1 MRLKERQGALVH
13 STALAGAHLQEVKN
27 AILSSLEGAME
38 VLGRV
43 DVAAV
48 LPLHLHKRADSETVG
63 LAKVGTAAQNIEE
76 LVLLAKLG
84 KTIAQLGIYLLTCR
98 GKNLIH
104 LGDTG
109 IHIGKIGVALL
120 LIEQLG
126 RKRQRN
132 ASGDLSL
139 RHALAPWVDP
149 RGPLAG
155 VDLRSS
161 VVGLGDHRSAGGKG
175 NLAALNDLGGVATV
189 AASND
194 QGLLAQTT
202 RTHDIELASRI
213 DIRSE
218 GGCLA
223 LQKLVSRDQIDHGAT
238 TSNPVD
244 AVELA
249 LLGNCLFDQIV
260 CVHIQFLSCLGRN
273 Q

>member
-27 AILSSLEGAME
+27 AILSSLEGAVE

-76 LVLLAKLG
+76 LVLLAKFG
-84 KTIAQLGIYLLTCR
+84 KAIAQLGIYLLACR

-104 LGDTG
+104 LGNTG
-109 IHIGKIGVALL
+109 IHIGEIGVALL
-120 LIEQLG
+120 LIEQLC

-132 ASGDLSL
+132 ASGDLGL
-139 RHALAPWVDP
+139 RHALAPRVDP
-149 RGPLAG
+149 RGPFTG

-161 VVGLGDHRSAGGKG
+161 VVGLGDHRSAGSKG
-175 NLAALNDLGGVATV
+175 NLAALDDLRGVATV
-189 AASND
+189 ATSDD
-194 QGLLAQTT
+194 QRLLAQTT
-202 RTHDIELASRI
+202 RTHNVKFTRGI

-223 LQKLVSRDQIDHGAT
+223 LQKLMSRDQIDHGAT
-238 TSNPVD
+238 ASNPVD

-249 LLGNCLFDQIV
+249 PLGNCLFNQIV
-260 CVHIQFLSCLGRN
+260 CVHIQFLSCLARN

>member
-1 MRLKERQGALVH
+1 
-13 STALAGAHLQEVKN
+13 
-27 AILSSLEGAME
+27 ME

-43 DVAAV
+43 DVTAV

-76 LVLLAKLG
+76 FVLLAKLG
-84 KTIAQLGIYLLTCR
+84 KAIAQLGIYLLACR

-120 LIEQLG
+120 LIEQLC

-132 ASGDLSL
+132 ASGDLGL

-155 VDLRSS
+155 VNLGSS
-161 VVGLGDHRSAGGKG
+161 VVGLGDHRSAGSKG
-175 NLAALNDLGGVATV
+175 NLAALDDLRGVAAVT
-189 AASND
+189 AGND

-223 LQKLVSRDQIDHGAT
+223 LQKLMSRDQIDHGAT
-238 TSNPVD
+238 ASNPVD

-260 CVHIQFLSCLGRN
+260 CVHIQFLSCLARN